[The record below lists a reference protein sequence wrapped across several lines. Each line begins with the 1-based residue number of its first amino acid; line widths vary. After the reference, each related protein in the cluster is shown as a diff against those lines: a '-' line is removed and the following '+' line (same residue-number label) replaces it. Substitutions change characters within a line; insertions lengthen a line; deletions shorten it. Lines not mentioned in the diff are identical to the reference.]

1 MSKDVWPGESS
12 LHTLQAKA
20 GAAAHCAVASSS
32 TRRVV
37 VVVVGIG
44 PVAGLFLT
52 KISDLLIFISN
63 LLAKLPHGGYFS
75 SLFTPRFSLLYRSVL
90 YTSLLFVGRSK
101 FKAFFY
107 LITIERYPGYHNWP
121 EVSNKPEMIQ

>member
-90 YTSLLFVGRSK
+90 YTSLLFVGRDRKS
-101 FKAFFY
+101 
-107 LITIERYPGYHNWP
+107 
-121 EVSNKPEMIQ
+121 VV